1 MTVIP
6 VSALECSI
14 TELCRILADS
24 FNESLTPF
32 ALPPEMFASRFI
44 SEGLSLEDSFVWLVN
59 DNPAAIAIVTRRM
72 DKARLAAFGVLPE
85 YRSQGL
91 AKQMLT
97 PLFTSLKEKK
107 LSSVML
113 EVMRENTR
121 AIALYHAL
129 GFQVRRHLCKYRGDP
144 QSRLEIPSG
153 DMESKSADDFLRTVW
168 SAPDDDLPWL
178 ANPLQLL
185 SIPCDILRDNEH
197 AWCAVAEFMGQPQL
211 RCLFVEPVYR
221 YQGRAKRMLQKINA
235 RWPGIG
241 TSAAIPETLAPLF
254 TAAGYQA
261 EPLCQF
267 EMELTF

>member
-107 LSSVML
+107 LSSVRL

-144 QSRLEIPSG
+144 QSRPEIPSG
-153 DMESKSADDFLRTVW
+153 DMESKTANDFLRTVW
-168 SAPDDDLPWL
+168 SAPDDDLPGWPAPATL
-178 ANPLQLL
+178 VY
-185 SIPCDILRDNEH
+185 SCDILRDNEH

-221 YQGRAKRMLQKINA
+221 YQDGLKECFRKSM
-235 RWPGIG
+235 PDG
-241 TSAAIPETLAPLF
+241 LA
-254 TAAGYQA
+254 
-261 EPLCQF
+261 
-267 EMELTF
+267 

>member
-107 LSSVML
+107 LSSVRL

-144 QSRLEIPSG
+144 QSRPEIPSG
-153 DMESKSADDFLRTVW
+153 DMESKTANDFLRTVW

-178 ANPLQLL
+178 A
-185 SIPCDILRDNEH
+185 SPCSS
-197 AWCAVAEFMGQPQL
+197 
-211 RCLFVEPVYR
+211 CLFP
-221 YQGRAKRMLQKINA
+221 ATSS
-235 RWPGIG
+235 GITNMHG
-241 TSAAIPETLAPLF
+241 VLSRSSWDNLSSAVCLWNRCIVTRDGLKECFRKSMPDGLA
-254 TAAGYQA
+254 
-261 EPLCQF
+261 
-267 EMELTF
+267 

>member
-1 MTVIP
+1 MTIIP

-14 TELCRILADS
+14 TELSCILTDS

-32 ALPPEMFASRFI
+32 ALSPETFASRFI
-44 SEGLSLEDSFVWLVN
+44 SEGLSLEDSLVWLVN
-59 DNPAAIAIVTRRM
+59 DNPAAIAIVARRM

-97 PLFTSLKEKK
+97 PLLTSLKEKK
-107 LSSVML
+107 FSSVRL
-113 EVMRENTR
+113 EVMSENTR

-129 GFQVRRHLCKYRGDP
+129 GFQVRRHLRKYRGDTQP
-144 QSRLEIPSG
+144 RLEIPSG
-153 DMESKSADDFLRTVW
+153 DMESATADDFLRTVW

-178 ANPLQLL
+178 ASPLPLL
-185 SIPCDILRDNEH
+185 TIPCTILRDNEH
-197 AWCAVAEFMGQPQL
+197 AWCAVAEFMRQPQL
-211 RCLFVEPVYR
+211 RCLFVKPAYR
-221 YQGRAKRMLQKINA
+221 YQGRAKTMLKKINA

-241 TSAAIPETLAPLF
+241 TSAAIPETLTPLF

-261 EPLCQF
+261 EPLYQY

>member
-97 PLFTSLKEKK
+97 PLFTSLKEK
-107 LSSVML
+107 SYP
-113 EVMRENTR
+113 
-121 AIALYHAL
+121 A
-129 GFQVRRHLCKYRGDP
+129 
-144 QSRLEIPSG
+144 
-153 DMESKSADDFLRTVW
+153 
-168 SAPDDDLPWL
+168 
-178 ANPLQLL
+178 
-185 SIPCDILRDNEH
+185 
-197 AWCAVAEFMGQPQL
+197 
-211 RCLFVEPVYR
+211 
-221 YQGRAKRMLQKINA
+221 
-235 RWPGIG
+235 
-241 TSAAIPETLAPLF
+241 
-254 TAAGYQA
+254 
-261 EPLCQF
+261 
-267 EMELTF
+267 

>member
-44 SEGLSLEDSFVWLVN
+44 SEGLSLEDLFVWLVN

-107 LSSVML
+107 LSSVRL
-113 EVMRENTR
+113 EVMRENTG

-144 QSRLEIPSG
+144 QSRPEIPSG
-153 DMESKSADDFLRTVW
+153 DMESKTADDFLRTVW

-178 ANPLQLL
+178 ASPLQLL
-185 SIPCDILRDNEH
+185 SIP
-197 AWCAVAEFMGQPQL
+197 
-211 RCLFVEPVYR
+211 
-221 YQGRAKRMLQKINA
+221 
-235 RWPGIG
+235 
-241 TSAAIPETLAPLF
+241 
-254 TAAGYQA
+254 
-261 EPLCQF
+261 
-267 EMELTF
+267 

>member
-107 LSSVML
+107 LSSVRL
-113 EVMRENTR
+113 EVMRENTGQSLSITR
-121 AIALYHAL
+121 SVFRFADICANTGEIHSL
-129 GFQVRRHLCKYRGDP
+129 VRKYLQEIWNP
-144 QSRLEIPSG
+144 RLLMTSCVPSG
-153 DMESKSADDFLRTVW
+153 LHQMMIFPGW
-168 SAPDDDLPWL
+168 PAPC
-178 ANPLQLL
+178 
-185 SIPCDILRDNEH
+185 SS
-197 AWCAVAEFMGQPQL
+197 
-211 RCLFVEPVYR
+211 CLFP
-221 YQGRAKRMLQKINA
+221 ATSS
-235 RWPGIG
+235 GITNMHG
-241 TSAAIPETLAPLF
+241 VLSRSSWDNLSSAVCLWNRCIVTRDGLKECFRKSMPDGLA
-254 TAAGYQA
+254 
-261 EPLCQF
+261 
-267 EMELTF
+267 